1 MDSQNPSYQPID
13 CNYYDRLEAWATLR
27 EPVLLEY
34 LDDSGRPQA
43 ETAVIR
49 DLYVRNKAEFLL
61 TDAGRELRLDRL
73 VAVNHLPVPK
83 TC

>member
-27 EPVLLEY
+27 EPVLLEFV
-34 LDDSGRPQA
+34 DGEGHPVT